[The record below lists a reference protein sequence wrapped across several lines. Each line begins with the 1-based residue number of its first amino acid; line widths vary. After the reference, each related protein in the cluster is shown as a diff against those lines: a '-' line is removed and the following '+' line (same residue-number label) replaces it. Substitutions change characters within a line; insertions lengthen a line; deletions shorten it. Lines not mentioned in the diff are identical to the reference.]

1 MAKVTGLEN
10 DLITWLIDCNSAL
23 FFRNI
28 DTNCV
33 HEIYSF
39 KMY

>member
-1 MAKVTGLEN
+1 MVKVMGIKN

-28 DTNCV
+28 DANCV
-33 HEIYSF
+33 HETYSF
-39 KMY
+39 EMY